1 MENTTTIRLEING
14 EPAKNTLEAL
24 RQRAEQLADA
34 ISKVKSKELR
44 VESGEANPLGTSA
57 TPPIA
62 TQQRE
67 NINLTEQ
74 QLRDLKRLEQ
84 EYASVTAENE
94 R

>member
-44 VESGEANPLGTSA
+44 VESGEANPLGTSV
-57 TPPIA
+57 TLP
-62 TQQRE
+62 
-67 NINLTEQ
+67 LL
-74 QLRDLKRLEQ
+74 LRNRGR
-84 EYASVTAENE
+84 V
-94 R
+94 RI